1 MKLEF
6 QNFSCNSHFAISVFQ
21 CIDDTQ
27 MELLEIEQDLSTQ
40 FYTAFLNNTRTL
52 IRLFDAII
60 YKEHFI
66 MLPGDEIVEKKHK
79 NIKHLMAMDA
89 NTDLSKRAT
98 RKFPGLGPSIFQVDF
113 EKQFA
118 AYRDSDA
125 TGAEGGAASALSK
138 PGSPPGSAQ
147 APEGDEIQNEL
158 ASQVEVQNTNHHKAI
173 IRARNDNYGEF
184 KARFQKSLDYIMSKF
199 DSERKEEVR
208 FQEYW
213 QENLKEITVKHI

>member
-1 MKLEF
+1 
-6 QNFSCNSHFAISVFQ
+6 
-21 CIDDTQ
+21 
-27 MELLEIEQDLSTQ
+27 
-40 FYTAFLNNTRTL
+40 
-52 IRLFDAII
+52 
-60 YKEHFI
+60 

-118 AYRDSDA
+118 AYRDLDGA
-125 TGAEGGAASALSK
+125 AEGGAASAMSK
-138 PGSPPGSAQ
+138 PDSPPQVSATG
-147 APEGDEIQNEL
+147 AEGADGVQNEL

-173 IRARNDNYGEF
+173 VRARNENYGEF
-184 KARFQKSLDYIMSKF
+184 KQRFQKSLDYVMSKF